1 MTSFYSEEELL
12 SIGFK
17 SYGIN
22 VLISRYARFY
32 RPENIVI
39 GDHVRIDDFCILSA
53 GSLIEVGNYVHIACY
68 SSLIGN
74 GNIIISDYCS
84 ISGRVSIYSSSDDY
98 SGKYMTNP
106 MVPKNFTNVTDASV
120 VLEKHVI
127 IGCGA
132 TILPGVI
139 LEEGVAIGAMSL
151 VQMNCKSNMIYTG
164 NPLKK
169 LIPRS
174 KDYKKIETKL

>member
-1 MTSFYSEEELL
+1 
-12 SIGFK
+12 
-17 SYGIN
+17 
-22 VLISRYARFY
+22 
-32 RPENIVI
+32 
-39 GDHVRIDDFCILSA
+39 
-53 GSLIEVGNYVHIACY
+53 
-68 SSLIGN
+68 
-74 GNIIISDYCS
+74 
-84 ISGRVSIYSSSDDY
+84 
-98 SGKYMTNP
+98 
-106 MVPKNFTNVTDASV
+106 MVPRNFTNVTDASV

-164 NPLKK
+164 NPLKR

-174 KDYKKIETKL
+174 KDYKKLETKL

>member
-1 MTSFYSEEELL
+1 MVIS
-12 SIGFK
+12 
-17 SYGIN
+17 SYQII
-22 VLISRYARFY
+22 VPY
-32 RPENIVI
+32 RV
-39 GDHVRIDDFCILSA
+39 
-53 GSLIEVGNYVHIACY
+53 
-68 SSLIGN
+68 
-74 GNIIISDYCS
+74 
-84 ISGRVSIYSSSDDY
+84 IYSSSDDY

-174 KDYKKIETKL
+174 KDYKKLETKL